1 MGRSRHHGITRGG
14 RPSPEQGIPFLRLDR
29 VHWRD
34 RFLFLSYGGSM
45 PKYVI
50 EREVPGAGKMS
61 PEQLQAIS
69 QTSCGVLRKLGP
81 EIQWVHSYV
90 TGDKI
95 YCIYNAANEQLVR

>member
-1 MGRSRHHGITRGG
+1 
-14 RPSPEQGIPFLRLDR
+14 
-29 VHWRD
+29 
-34 RFLFLSYGGSM
+34 M

-95 YCIYNAANEQLVR
+95 YCIYNAANEQLVREHAKQGGFPANSVAQVTAIIDPTTSEG